1 MIQPTILTV
10 KSVFS
15 KLQEIADITGGSSG
29 NKKVDLIQSLLVACR
44 GSEAR
49 YLIRSLAGKLRIG
62 MAEQSVLM
70 ALAQAT
76 VQTPL
81 HQEYPPEIHTVFK
94 STDNDKFK
102 EVLKRED
109 LKLKTAYC
117 ECPSYD
123 ILVPALLA
131 GGVDSLA
138 ATCKLTPGI
147 PLKPMLAHPTKGV
160 QEVLTRFENCRF
172 TCEWK
177 YDGERAQIHLHEDG
191 KVNIFSRNQEDNTTK
206 FPDIIARLKS
216 SLTEGL
222 KSAVLD
228 CEAVAWD
235 REKKGIQ

>member
-81 HQEYPPEIHTVFK
+81 GQEYPPEIHTVFK

-102 EVLKRED
+102 EVLKKED

-123 ILVPALLA
+123 LLIPALLKD
-131 GGVDSLA
+131 GVDRLSD
-138 ATCKLTPGI
+138 TCKLPPGI

-160 QEVLTRFENCRF
+160 QEVLTRFENCEF

-177 YDGERAQIHLHEDG
+177 YDGERAQIHLLDNG
-191 KVNIFSRNQEDNTTK
+191 TIQIFSRNQEDNTTK
-206 FPDIIARLKS
+206 YPDIINRFKNCNLDDVKS
-216 SLTEGL
+216 C
-222 KSAVLD
+222 V
-228 CEAVAWD
+228 
-235 REKKGIQ
+235 I